1 MNFLKRFGLA
11 YFVTFTVFVCLFLFI
26 TAQGFRIDVYGI
38 TLGWNYIDLVNYLQ
52 FMFSND
58 HLRNFTI
65 SLSVTLI
72 CLNWFFYCVIAS
84 GVRRDR
90 VISFDNPNGRVSV
103 SLFALE
109 DLVKRTILQ
118 FDEIKDNKPVIHVKS
133 RVLRVRVPIIL
144 KSDVQIPEVTS
155 RVQAEVLKKIRD
167 TIGGSQKIDIAVY
180 VNKIQQKRSKPPAPR
195 PAPVKPAPAVRPP
208 EKTEATGPGTD
219 KPDGPVVPFQG
230 PRA

>member
-26 TAQGFRIDVYGI
+26 TAQGYKIDAYGI
-38 TLGWNYIDLVNYLQ
+38 TLGWNHTDVVNYLH
-52 FMFSND
+52 FMFSNA

-109 DLVKRTILQ
+109 DLVKRTIMQ
-118 FDEIKDNKPVIHVKS
+118 FDEIKDNKPVISVAS

-167 TIGGSQKIDIAVY
+167 TIGGSQKIDISVY
-180 VNKIQQKRSKPPAPR
+180 VNKIQQKRSKPPAP
-195 PAPVKPAPAVRPP
+195 KPAPAKPVPSPSSP
-208 EKTEATGPGTD
+208 EQTKTPD
-219 KPDGPVVPFQG
+219 KGGDRPDGPVVPFQG

>member
-26 TAQGFRIDVYGI
+26 TAQGFKIDVYGI
-38 TLGWNYIDLVNYLQ
+38 TLGWNYIDLVNYLH

-58 HLRNFTI
+58 HLRHFTI

-180 VNKIQQKRSKPPAPR
+180 VNKIQQKRSKPPAPL
-195 PAPVKPAPAVRPP
+195 PVPVKPAPAVRSP
-208 EKTEATGPGTD
+208 EKTETAGPGTD